1 GPRARGA
8 GRRDRGSGDQGR
20 RAGGAVP
27 AARRRPRMNRLFS
40 WPIAR
45 QTARERG
52 LAPPAL
58 AITLVLV
65 LLAAGG
71 RPSPGTW
78 SGGASAFWLAL
89 LVLVLGAGLLSS
101 EVESGHAQL
110 VLLRPITRAAW
121 VGGRLFGSA
130 LVVCL
135 AGAIAW
141 AVGLVA
147 AGARGGF
154 DGSPAWF
161 TLLPIGLLPH
171 LGWLATLAAISA
183 VTRGWSNAALLVALR
198 FGWFFGRNAL
208 PLALPRWNL
217 GPWLLA
223 ADRYFGPQ
231 DAVDAEG
238 IVPSLL
244 FWDVLWFL
252 GAWL

>member
-1 GPRARGA
+1 
-8 GRRDRGSGDQGR
+8 
-20 RAGGAVP
+20 
-27 AARRRPRMNRLFS
+27 MNRLFS

-52 LAPPAL
+52 LAPAAL

-71 RPSPGTW
+71 RPSPATW

-141 AVGLVA
+141 AAGLVA
-147 AGARGGF
+147 AVARGGF

-198 FGWFFGRNAL
+198 IGWFFGRNAV
-208 PLALPRWNL
+208 PVVLPRWNL

-252 GAWL
+252 GAWLLAVLLFNQRELARRRA

>member
-1 GPRARGA
+1 
-8 GRRDRGSGDQGR
+8 
-20 RAGGAVP
+20 
-27 AARRRPRMNRLFS
+27 MNRLFS

-52 LAPPAL
+52 LTPAAI

-65 LLAAGG
+65 LLSAVA
-71 RPSPGTW
+71 RPVSPGAW
-78 SGGASAFWLAL
+78 SGGASVFWLAL

-121 VGGRLFGSA
+121 VGGRLFGA
-130 LVVCL
+130 VLVLCL
-135 AGAIAW
+135 SSAIAW
-141 AVGLVA
+141 ATGLVA
-147 AGARGGF
+147 AVVRGGF
-154 DGSPAWF
+154 DASPLWF
-161 TLLPIGLLPH
+161 TLLPVGLLPH

-217 GPWLLA
+217 GAWLLA
-223 ADRYFGPQ
+223 VDRYFGPQ
-231 DAVDAEG
+231 DAVDVEG

-244 FWDVLWFL
+244 FWDVLWLL
-252 GAWL
+252 GAWLLAVLLFNRRELARRHA